1 MLIVDIKDV
10 RITQIPDA
18 QSPTG
23 EISILYYLNDVYIL
37 LKQFPEGGIDLA
49 KSFYQKTI
57 DERGWECLILD
68 WEQNYSLWVSRSAV
82 ASSASPQNPLSTVFG
97 AQMYLLAGIS
107 QEIAHFMGVAQQ
119 ESFERSI
126 LAGIPSI
133 GSLLELRQIMVTV
146 VQEPQKSLQKYQPNA
161 SQLQTIYQ
169 NLLEIASQYLDK
181 GYTAELIED
190 LRTQMP
196 PIFAK
201 AMDSWLKR

>member
-1 MLIVDIKDV
+1 MLIVDIQDV

-18 QSPTG
+18 QSPTS

-37 LKQFPEGGIDLA
+37 LKQFPQGGIDLA

-68 WEQNYSLWVSRSAV
+68 WEQNYSLWVSRSTV
-82 ASSASPQNPLSTVFG
+82 ASSSQNPLSTVFG

-107 QEIAHFMGVAQQ
+107 QEIAHFMGTAQQ

-169 NLLEIASQYLDK
+169 NLLVIASQYLNK
-181 GYTAELIED
+181 GYTTELIED

-196 PIFAK
+196 PVFAK
-201 AMDSWLKR
+201 ALESWLRR

>member
-37 LKQFPEGGIDLA
+37 LKQFPEQGIDLA
-49 KSFYQKTI
+49 KRFYQKTI
-57 DERGWECLILD
+57 DERGWDCLILD
-68 WEQNYSLWVSRSAV
+68 WEQNYSLWVSRATV
-82 ASSASPQNPLSTVFG
+82 ASSTHNPLCTVFG

-119 ESFERSI
+119 ESFERAI

-169 NLLEIASQYLDK
+169 NLLVIASQYLDK
-181 GYTAELIED
+181 GYTTELIED

-201 AMDSWLKR
+201 AMDNWLKR

>member
-1 MLIVDIKDV
+1 MLIVDIQDV

-37 LKQFPEGGIDLA
+37 LKQFPQGGIDLA

-57 DERGWECLILD
+57 NERGWECLILD
-68 WEQNYSLWVSRSAV
+68 WEQNYSLWVSRSIV
-82 ASSASPQNPLSTVFG
+82 ASSTQNSLSTVFG

-107 QEIAHFMGVAQQ
+107 QEIAHFMGAAQQ

-169 NLLEIASQYLDK
+169 NLLVIASQYLNK
-181 GYTAELIED
+181 GYTTELIED

-201 AMDSWLKR
+201 ALESWLRR

>member
-18 QSPTG
+18 HSPTG
-23 EISILYYLNDVYIL
+23 EISILYYLNDIYIL
-37 LKQFPEGGIDLA
+37 LKQFPEQSIDLA

-57 DERGWECLILD
+57 DERGWQCLILD
-68 WEQNYSLWVSRSAV
+68 WEKNYSVWVARSIV
-82 ASSASPQNPLSTVFG
+82 ASSAQNPLAGVFG

-133 GSLLELRQIMVTV
+133 GSLLELRQIMATV

-169 NLLEIASQYLDK
+169 NLVVISSQYLDK
-181 GYTAELIED
+181 GYTAELIKD
-190 LRTQMP
+190 LRKQMP
-196 PIFAK
+196 PSFAK
-201 AMDSWLKR
+201 AMDGWLKR